1 MISKNLQLLKLK
13 KKNANQN
20 IKDQAKKFKK
30 IQTKKRINNVGR
42 NYRDHQQQWIRVEK
56 KQKRN
61 HSCQMSQNF
70 KRISN
75 CLQQMYQVSTNEHE
89 YKNTYSM

>member
-1 MISKNLQLLKLK
+1 MQLLKLE
-13 KKNANQN
+13 KKNVNQN
-20 IKDQAKKFKK
+20 IKNQAKRLKNTNQKE
-30 IQTKKRINNVGR
+30 INNVGR
-42 NYRDHQQQWIRVEK
+42 NYRDRQQQWIRVEK

-75 CLQQMYQVSTNEHE
+75 CLQQMHQVYTNEHE